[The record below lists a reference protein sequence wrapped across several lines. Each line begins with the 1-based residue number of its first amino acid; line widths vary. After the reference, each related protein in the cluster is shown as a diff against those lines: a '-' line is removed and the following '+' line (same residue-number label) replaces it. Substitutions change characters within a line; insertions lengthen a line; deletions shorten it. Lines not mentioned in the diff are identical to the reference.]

1 MVLWLNFWYAYVH
14 YDWLK
19 TVLIYPGN
27 FSSGD
32 RSTEEIK
39 VILID
44 CYHHS
49 HLFPLEFPLF
59 PACVRARARLLCLSH
74 YLCFCTCAW
83 VCICYQAAAD
93 LNANVC
99 AYACVCVVCFNMSA
113 TCGNLII
120 WKWNMCSC
128 LCLSNPAPPRSFS
141 SFLCPSFFDSSNKFG
156 RSGYTRWYM
165 PTSPCISFF
174 SKSPS
179 SFFCPKIL
187 CCTSR
192 QFLRNM
198 RTDTHTH
205 AAVEH
210 NPCTHCLCRPLRLLT
225 FSSFA
230 HIK

>member
-1 MVLWLNFWYAYVH
+1 MHCIVCVLISAYSVKTASNQNSFKVFCCGIATKFQDAYAH

-19 TVLIYPGN
+19 TVLIHPGN
-27 FSSGD
+27 FNSGD
-32 RSTEEIK
+32 RSMEKIK
-39 VILID
+39 VILMD

-59 PACVRARARLLCLSH
+59 SACVHARARLLCLSH
-74 YLCFCTCAW
+74 CLCFCMCAW
-83 VCICYQAAAD
+83 VCICYQVAVD

-128 LCLSNPAPPRSFS
+128 LCLSSPAPPRSFS

-165 PTSPCISFF
+165 PTSPCISAFF
-174 SKSPS
+174 KSFFF
-179 SFFCPKIL
+179 SFFCPKF
-187 CCTSR
+187 CVAPADSVSGTCG
-192 QFLRNM
+192 
-198 RTDTHTH
+198 
-205 AAVEH
+205 
-210 NPCTHCLCRPLRLLT
+210 
-225 FSSFA
+225 
-230 HIK
+230 